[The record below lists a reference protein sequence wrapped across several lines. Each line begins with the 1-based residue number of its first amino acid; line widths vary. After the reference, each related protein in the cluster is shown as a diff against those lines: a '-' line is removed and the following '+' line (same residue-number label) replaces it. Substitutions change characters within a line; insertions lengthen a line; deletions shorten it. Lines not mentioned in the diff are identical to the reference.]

1 MMPASVA
8 LDGHS
13 AQPNRAPDTR
23 QRLIH
28 SALEV
33 FGAYGFDGAST
44 RTLAE
49 RAGANLAAIPYY
61 FGGKEG
67 LYRAAAD
74 FIVEVSKREI
84 QPVIDRIER
93 AVAGGKLSRRTA
105 SALLQELLERFSV
118 LVIGSREADTW
129 ASFIMR
135 EQLHPGAAF
144 EILYDGLMRNV
155 IQSAA
160 NLLAIILRMRAD
172 DTRLIIKTQTVFGQI
187 LIFRAGRAAVLRQ
200 LGWKEIPADGLKL
213 IQSVVHE
220 NVARI
225 TGQAK

>member
-1 MMPASVA
+1 MPAVVG
-8 LDGHS
+8 LEGGS
-13 AQPNRAPDTR
+13 AHANRGPDTR
-23 QRLIH
+23 QRLID

-44 RTLAE
+44 RMLAE
-49 RAGANLAAIPYY
+49 RAGANLASIPYY

-74 FIVEVSKREI
+74 FVVDVSKREI

-93 AVAGGKLSRRTA
+93 AAADGKLSRRTA
-105 SALLQELLERFSV
+105 SALLDELLERFSV

-144 EILYDGLMRNV
+144 EILYEGLMRN
-155 IQSAA
+155 IMQSAA
-160 NLLAIILRMRAD
+160 NLMAIILRMRPG

-200 LGWKEIPADGLKL
+200 LGWQEIPVDGLKL
-213 IQSVVHE
+213 IQTAVRE

-225 TGQAK
+225 TGQVK